1 MIKIEFIWL
10 QIITYLLFAEKSS
23 FNPKQITRM
32 RYFIDTL
39 NAADICLFKFGSK
52 LTEKPVLEFMH

>member
-1 MIKIEFIWL
+1 
-10 QIITYLLFAEKSS
+10 LFAEKSS

-32 RYFIDTL
+32 RYFIDPL
-39 NAADICLFKFGSK
+39 NAADICLFVFGSK